1 MAYNTE
7 ISETN
12 KIIQSKQHY
21 FNMKLHNYQRRAIEF
36 CRQTDKA
43 ILAIG
48 MGLGKSAAILH
59 YIDETKPAG
68 LLIVAPK
75 RVAEQVWKQEAEK
88 WGLKEIADRLTIVAG
103 TKAKRR
109 QLIQSSNYLII
120 GRDNLAD
127 VAGMSFDLLV
137 MDELTSYK
145 NPMSNRTDFICSIKA
160 NQRIGLTGTFL
171 TNGAMDCFG
180 QFVAVGIGGQ
190 MTKKERSS
198 AFYRWRAAH
207 FQDLLAG
214 AGLQFHKWKLVTPLD
229 QLIARAKPNIF
240 TLDSKD
246 WLDIPAV
253 EYIQHEVELSGAEM
267 NEYLKLNTMLNCTL
281 DDEIVSFNENQKFAK
296 LQTLCDGFVYIDD
309 TVQRS
314 EYSTKIDEVCDFVD
328 RAVNEGEQVLLFY
341 AFREEKKWLE
351 EKLKKLHITFTD
363 VKDKHFMEKWNGG
376 EVQVLIGHPASAG
389 HGLSMH
395 LGGARIMVFS
405 TIPYDYEHFA
415 QACGRL
421 MRQGQKRNT
430 QIHSFL
436 AKNTVEK
443 QKYLSL
449 MKKSK
454 VLQDFIDITK

>member
-1 MAYNTE
+1 ME
-7 ISETN
+7 
-12 KIIQSKQHY
+12 KI
-21 FNMKLHNYQRRAIEF
+21 MKLHNYQQRAIDF
-36 CRQTDKA
+36 CMARKSV
-43 ILAIG
+43 ILSVG
-48 MGLGKSAAILH
+48 LGLGKTASVLH
-59 YIDETKPAG
+59 YIDKARPSS
-68 LLIVAPK
+68 LLIVCPK
-75 RVAEQVWKQEAEK
+75 RVAEHVWRQEAEK
-88 WGLKEIADRLTIVAG
+88 WGLDELAERLAIVAG
-103 TKAKRR
+103 GKAKR
-109 QLIQSSNYLII
+109 QKIIQNNDFLII

-160 NQRIGLTGTFL
+160 KQRIGLTGTFL

-180 QFVAVGIGGQ
+180 QFVAVGIGGE
-190 MTKKERSS
+190 MSKKERER

-214 AGLQFHKWKLVTPLD
+214 AGLQFHKWKLVTPLE

-246 WLDIPAV
+246 WLDIPEV
-253 EYIQHEVELSGAEM
+253 EYIQHEVELSVAEM

-296 LQTLCDGFVYIDD
+296 LQTLCDGFVYVDD

-314 EYSTKIDEVCDFVD
+314 EWSTKIDAVCDFVD
-328 RAVNEGEQVLLFY
+328 RAVGEGEQVLMFY
-341 AFREEKKWLE
+341 AFREEKKWLD

-363 VKDKHFMEKWNGG
+363 VKDKRFMEKWNGG
-376 EVQVLIGHPASAG
+376 EVNVLLAHPASAG

-405 TIPYDYEHFA
+405 TLPYDYETFA

-421 MRQGQKRNT
+421 MRQGQKNCV

-454 VLQDFIDITK
+454 ILQDFIAITK

>member
-1 MAYNTE
+1 
-7 ISETN
+7 
-12 KIIQSKQHY
+12 
-21 FNMKLHNYQRRAIEF
+21 MKLHNYQQRAIDF
-36 CRQTDKA
+36 CWARQSV
-43 ILAIG
+43 ILSVG
-48 MGLGKSAAILH
+48 LGLGKTASVLH
-59 YIDETKPAG
+59 YIDKVKPASV
-68 LLIVAPK
+68 LIVCHK
-75 RVAEQVWKQEAEK
+75 RVAEHVWRQEAEK
-88 WGLKEIADRLTIVAG
+88 WGLNELAERLAIVAG
-103 TKAKRR
+103 TKAKR
-109 QLIQSSNYLII
+109 QKIIQNNDFLII

-160 NQRIGLTGTFL
+160 KQRIGLTGTFL

-180 QFVAVGIGGQ
+180 QFVAVGIGGE
-190 MTKKERSS
+190 MSKKERER

-214 AGLQFHKWKLVTPLD
+214 AGLQFHKWKLVTPLE

-246 WLDIPAV
+246 WLDIPEV
-253 EYIQHEVELSGAEM
+253 EYIQHEVELSEAEM

-296 LQTLCDGFVYIDD
+296 LQTLCDGFVYVDD

-314 EYSTKIDEVCDFVD
+314 EWSTKIDEVCDFVD
-328 RAVNEGEQVLLFY
+328 RAVGEGEQVLLFY

-363 VKDKHFMEKWNGG
+363 VKDKRFMEKWNGG
-376 EVQVLIGHPASAG
+376 EVNVLLAHPASAG
-389 HGLSMH
+389 HGLNLQS
-395 LGGARIMVFS
+395 GGRICVWS
-405 TIPYDYEHFA
+405 TIPFDFEHWM
-415 QACGRL
+415 QANARL
-421 MRQGQKRNT
+421 SRQGQTRGVK
-430 QIHSFL
+430 IHSFL

-443 QKYLSL
+443 NKYLAL
-449 MKKSK
+449 RKKETIAK
-454 VLQDFIDITK
+454 EFIEITK

>member
-1 MAYNTE
+1 
-7 ISETN
+7 
-12 KIIQSKQHY
+12 
-21 FNMKLHNYQRRAIEF
+21 
-36 CRQTDKA
+36 
-43 ILAIG
+43 LA
-48 MGLGKSAAILH
+48 
-59 YIDETKPAG
+59 
-68 LLIVAPK
+68 
-75 RVAEQVWKQEAEK
+75 
-88 WGLKEIADRLTIVAG
+88 IVAG
-103 TKAKRR
+103 TKAKR
-109 QLIQSSNYLII
+109 QKIIQNNDYLII
-120 GRDNLAD
+120 GRDNLSD

-145 NPMSNRTDFICSIKA
+145 NVMSKRTDFICSIKA
-160 NQRIGLTGTFL
+160 KQRIGMTGTFL

-214 AGLQFHKWKLVTPLD
+214 AGLQFHKWKLVTPLE

-253 EYIQHEVELSGAEM
+253 EYIQHEVELSEAEM

-314 EYSTKIDEVCDFVD
+314 EWSTKIDEVCDFVD
-328 RAVNEGEQVLLFY
+328 RAVGEGEQVLLFY
-341 AFREEKKWLE
+341 AFREEKKWIE

-363 VKDKHFMEKWNGG
+363 VKDKRFMEKWNGG
-376 EVQVLIGHPASAG
+376 EVNVLLAHPASAG
-389 HGLSMH
+389 HGLN
-395 LGGARIMVFS
+395 LQRGGRICVWS
-405 TIPYDYEHFA
+405 TITYDFEFWA
-415 QACGRL
+415 QANARL
-421 MRQGQKRNT
+421 ARQGQTRGV
-430 QIHSFL
+430 QIHTFM
-436 AKNTVEK
+436 AKDTVEK
-443 QKYLSL
+443 QKYLAL
-449 MKKSK
+449 TKKEK
-454 VLQDFIDITK
+454 IADEFIQLTK

>member
-1 MAYNTE
+1 MEKT
-7 ISETN
+7 
-12 KIIQSKQHY
+12 
-21 FNMKLHNYQRRAIEF
+21 MKLHNYQQRAIDF
-36 CRQTDKA
+36 CMARKSV
-43 ILAIG
+43 ILSVG
-48 MGLGKSAAILH
+48 LGLGKTASVLH
-59 YIDETKPAG
+59 YIDKARPAS

-75 RVAEQVWKQEAEK
+75 RVAEHVWRQEAEK
-88 WGLKEIADRLTIVAG
+88 WGLNELSERLAIVAG
-103 TKAKRR
+103 GKAKR
-109 QLIQSSNYLII
+109 QKIIQNNDFLII

-160 NQRIGLTGTFL
+160 KQRIGLTGTFL

-180 QFVAVGIGGQ
+180 QFVAVGIGGE
-190 MTKKERSS
+190 MSKKERER

-214 AGLQFHKWKLVTPLD
+214 AGLQFHKWKLVTPLE

-246 WLDIPAV
+246 WLDIPEV
-253 EYIQHEVELSGAEM
+253 EYIQHEVELSVAEM

-296 LQTLCDGFVYIDD
+296 LQTLCDGFVYVDD

-314 EYSTKIDEVCDFVD
+314 EWSTKIDEVCDFVD

-341 AFREEKKWLE
+341 AFREEKKWLD

-363 VKDKHFMEKWNGG
+363 VKDKRFMEKWNGG
-376 EVQVLIGHPASAG
+376 EVNVLLAHPASAG
-389 HGLSMH
+389 HGLN
-395 LGGARIMVFS
+395 LQRGGRICVWS
-405 TIPYDYEHFA
+405 TIPFDYEHWM
-415 QACGRL
+415 QANARL
-421 MRQGQKRNT
+421 SRQGQTRGVK
-430 QIHSFL
+430 IHSFL

-443 QKYLSL
+443 NKYLAL
-449 MKKSK
+449 RKKETIATE
-454 VLQDFIDITK
+454 FIELTK